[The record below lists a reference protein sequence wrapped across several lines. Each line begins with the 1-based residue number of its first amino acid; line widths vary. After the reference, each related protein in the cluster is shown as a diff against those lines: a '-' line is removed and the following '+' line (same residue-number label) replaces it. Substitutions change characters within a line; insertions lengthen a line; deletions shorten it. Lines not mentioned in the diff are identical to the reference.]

1 MGFPDTKPLM
11 NFLILLGVV
20 VFSVILTLSFN
31 SEMLGITAR
40 ATDSQDSTQG
50 EPSNVEA
57 QDEPSNSATSSQTA
71 TKRSIV
77 RGSTSVDYENSDYSV
92 EFIGD
97 SGQLSGINTIVV
109 SEPYPLNQKVANQLI
124 NWKST
129 IDVSKDLSDS
139 KLEVNL
145 PAGAKYVRVVGPEA
159 SGISVGTQ
167 EFYGDF
173 SDVFG
178 TRQAAT
184 KGVVSITNIA
194 EGPYEVLFSTGAPFV
209 LSVETTS
216 PGEATVYVK
225 NPTNLDQYGVSI
237 VAKVQG
243 VKKSSAFEVSS
254 SDGRTY
260 SSESYDTDGDGII
273 EVVKFVDTLPKL
285 SEKAFFVDEKEIEE
299 GEIIKE
305 ELEEDFE
312 LSSELPISLS
322 PECEQDIQL
331 DIADACEM
339 HPRTDSILK
348 GALEVG
354 VRTASYSFAN
364 SDCPTSF
371 DLTET
376 CSLAKEVNL
385 VEENV
390 LESPSEN
397 GLKVNVVS
405 KRFKIMDV
413 ETGRAVAVLQFD
425 TEDGVN
431 IIFEQ

>member
-1 MGFPDTKPLM
+1 MGFPDTRPFM

-40 ATDSQDSTQG
+40 ATDSQDSAQN
-50 EPSNVEA
+50 EPSDAPAQSGSSNVA
-57 QDEPSNSATSSQTA
+57 SSSQTA
-71 TKRSIV
+71 VKKFIWK
-77 RGSTSVDYENSDYSV
+77 GSTSVDYESSDYSV

-97 SGQLSGINTIVV
+97 SAQLSGTDTVVV
-109 SEPYPLNQKVANQLI
+109 SEPYPLNKKVANQLI

-184 KGVVSITNIA
+184 KGVVSITNIE
-194 EGPYEVLFSTGAPFV
+194 EGSYEVLFSTGAPFV

-216 PGEATVYVK
+216 PGEAMVYVK

-243 VKKSSAFEVSS
+243 VKKNSAFEVSS

-260 SSESYDTDGDGII
+260 SSESYDTDGDGLI
-273 EVVKFVDTLPKL
+273 EAVKFVDNLPKL

-299 GEIIKE
+299 GETVKE
-305 ELEEDFE
+305 ELDEDFA
-312 LSSELPISLS
+312 LSSEVPISLS
-322 PECEQDIQL
+322 PECEQDIKL
-331 DIADACEM
+331 DLTDACEM

-354 VRTASYSFAN
+354 VRTASYSFSN

-376 CSLAKEVNL
+376 CSLAKEINL

-390 LESPSEN
+390 RESPSEDGSN
-397 GLKVNVVS
+397 VQVVS
-405 KRFKIMDV
+405 KRFKVLDV